1 MKRALSLTLGLCLL
15 ATCMSAQILNNAN
28 LTQSQV
34 YGNWISTSTNAVTS
48 GAGTMQLSQCYFRAT
63 ALGINQAVNPPSGLS
78 QNSFFFPLVVGG
90 SVTVVDGANTETQV
104 ITAVGAPAQAPVSS
118 VTPFTCSFT
127 VTSFTNAHA
136 AGVQVISG
144 DSGLWEAAADNG
156 KAYGITSPAIE
167 YAGFCTTHTSANTL
181 AFLVGLGLPGST
193 VTCAQTT
200 ATLLNVVPR
209 AGVMKN
215 LYITAGTGGYAS
227 TSGVFSVY
235 KNGGGA
241 SVVTCT
247 VGTGTSCSDTTHA
260 LAFAA
265 GDYFTVGYTGAST
278 TSETLANVVATV
290 ELF

>member
-1 MKRALSLTLGLCLL
+1 MTRVFSLILGLCLL

-63 ALGINQAVNPPSGLS
+63 SLGINQGANPPSGLS
-78 QNSFFFPLVVGG
+78 QSSFFFPLVVGG
-90 SVTVVDGANTETQV
+90 SVTIVDGANTETQV

-118 VTPFTCSFT
+118 VTPYTCSFT
-127 VTSFTNAHA
+127 VSSFTNAHA

-144 DSGLWEAAADNG
+144 DSGLWEAAGDNG
-156 KAYGITSPAIE
+156 KAYGITSPAIT
-167 YAGFCTTHTSANTL
+167 YTGKCTTAPTSNGPVYLLGTGDIATAACSVTL
-181 AFLVGLGLPGST
+181 AG
-193 VTCAQTT
+193 Q
-200 ATLLNVVPR
+200 LLVVPR

-215 LYITAGTGGYAS
+215 LSAVAGTAGYAS
-227 TSGVFSVY
+227 TSGVISIY
-235 KNGGGA
+235 KNGGSA
-241 SVVTCT
+241 AALTCT
-247 VGTGTSCSDTTHA
+247 IGTGTSCTDTTHY

-265 GDYFTVGYTGAST
+265 GDYFTIGFTGAST
-278 TSETLANVVATV
+278 SSETLANLVVTV